1 MSLEQRYSSYAKR
14 TLLTSINMHLKSK
27 SLTQE
32 PRGFNEGYAAFDHIS
47 GTFKNKRHIVM
58 NVTVIN

>member
-14 TLLTSINMHLKSK
+14 TLLTSINMHLRSK

-47 GTFKNKRHIVM
+47 GTLKTKDISL
-58 NVTVIN
+58 